1 MHFYW
6 INGMRAFSLIL
17 IIVLSS
23 IKHHTAAEMKFYSG
37 DYGKSNN
44 QQQTYEINEANR
56 MWKNLQENW
65 RKGNENVMDNYH
77 TQNMIPS
84 YYGNSDANAQKH
96 SSINN
101 YKSNGDLTTV
111 DKRLWKIF
119 NEQGTGKRQGQSSW
133 NNVRNGGWGKREGNW
148 NNLRGLWGKR
158 SGSSWDKLQGSWGK
172 K

>member
-37 DYGKSNN
+37 DYGRSNN
-44 QQQTYEINEANR
+44 QQTYEINEPNK
-56 MWKNLQENW
+56 MLKNLQENW
-65 RKGNENVMDNYH
+65 RMGNVMEDNA
-77 TQNMIPS
+77 QNMIPS
-84 YYGNSDANAQKH
+84 YYGNSDSNAQKH
-96 SSINN
+96 SSFNN
-101 YKSNGDLTTV
+101 YKSNGELTTV

-119 NEQGTGKRQGQSSW
+119 NEQGTRKRQGQSW
-133 NNVRNGGWGKREGNW
+133 NNLRNGGSWGKREGNW

-158 SGSSWDKLQGSWGK
+158 SSWDKLQGSWGRK
-172 K
+172 

>member
-1 MHFYW
+1 
-6 INGMRAFSLIL
+6 MRAFSLIL

-44 QQQTYEINEANR
+44 QPTYEINEANR

-65 RKGNENVMDNYH
+65 RKGNENIMDNYH

-84 YYGNSDANAQKH
+84 YYGNSNSNAQKH
-96 SSINN
+96 SSFNN

-111 DKRLWKIF
+111 DKRLWKLF
-119 NEQGTGKRQGQSSW
+119 NEQGTGKRQGQTSW